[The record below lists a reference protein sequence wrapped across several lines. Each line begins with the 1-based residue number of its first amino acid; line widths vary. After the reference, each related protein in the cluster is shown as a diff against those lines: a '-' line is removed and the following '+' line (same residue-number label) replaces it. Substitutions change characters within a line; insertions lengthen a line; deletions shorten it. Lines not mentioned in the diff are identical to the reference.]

1 MKVLPLE
8 GIKSL
13 SRHHQLKRSCISS
26 KATEDSWMTPLYS
39 TDVNI
44 KSFFNSTKEL
54 NWVPLPAH
62 LHQLRSFWEYS
73 FETKKW
79 VPFASQWK
87 NLLHST
93 KPTAALQSSQKQ
105 ALKLL
110 LPGCETKGTWGF
122 RREAHWQTTGPIL
135 SYVLC
140 TSKTKTSIK
149 NTCNLEWE
157 ITALTQNTPETQ
169 KHIIQW

>member
-1 MKVLPLE
+1 MGSLHFYQGDFKSSAKEKKRSMLMKVLPLE

-62 LHQLRSFWEYS
+62 LHHLRSFWEYS
-73 FETKKW
+73 FETKK
-79 VPFASQWK
+79 
-87 NLLHST
+87 
-93 KPTAALQSSQKQ
+93 
-105 ALKLL
+105 
-110 LPGCETKGTWGF
+110 
-122 RREAHWQTTGPIL
+122 
-135 SYVLC
+135 
-140 TSKTKTSIK
+140 
-149 NTCNLEWE
+149 
-157 ITALTQNTPETQ
+157 
-169 KHIIQW
+169 